1 MKFAAC
7 AISLML
13 LAGCTMTPPVVTP
26 SAPSLDAGV
35 ANSGVLALTPGHGAV
50 VTRFFAERYAALVKL
65 YGTRLIPPM
74 TQPRWITP
82 TTTNTFVITSDGLA
96 AFALMDF
103 YARQD
108 QRP

>member
-1 MKFAAC
+1 
-7 AISLML
+7 
-13 LAGCTMTPPVVTP
+13 
-26 SAPSLDAGV
+26 
-35 ANSGVLALTPGHGAV
+35 
-50 VTRFFAERYAALVKL
+50 
-65 YGTRLIPPM
+65 M